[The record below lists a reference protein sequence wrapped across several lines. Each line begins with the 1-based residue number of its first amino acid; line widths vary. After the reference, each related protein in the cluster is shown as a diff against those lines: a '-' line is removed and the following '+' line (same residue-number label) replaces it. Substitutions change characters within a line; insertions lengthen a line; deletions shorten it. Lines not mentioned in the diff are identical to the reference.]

1 MELNRRDFLKLSGAT
16 ATVTAGTLGSMPLDL
31 SAQTKLDEVGKWIP
45 TTCQGCTSW
54 CSAEA
59 YVFDNR
65 VIKVRG
71 NENSKATEGHICPRP
86 HLAIQQ
92 MYDPDRVVTPMKRTN
107 PKKGRGV
114 DPKFVPI
121 SWDEALDTIADKMME
136 LRENNESEKF
146 AVFRG
151 RYSYMRDILYSGL
164 PKIFGSPNGISHSS
178 ICAEAE
184 KFGSF
189 YTEGVWDY
197 KDFDLEHTKYI
208 LSWGADPLASNRQTP
223 HFINIWGKVKDNGH
237 ITVVDPRL
245 SATAAKA
252 NTWVPIIPGAD
263 GAMAIAIAHTILV
276 NGLWSKEFVGD
287 FTEGKNLFVEGQD
300 VDESLFDEKFTHGV
314 VKWWNLELKD
324 KTAQWAED
332 KVGISAKEIEKI
344 AFDFANAAPRAI
356 SWVSPGA
363 TMQVRGGYNSL
374 ACHALNGLVGSVEQK
389 GGVCQKLSP
398 PVNHMPNYKTY
409 QDSVAKKKTKYQ
421 KIDQRGYVDYPAMKK
436 GKAGK
441 GVITNHV
448 ADAMLAKDP
457 YELKVVIGYWNNF
470 VFSCTGAQR
479 WEKAMEELPF
489 FAHIT
494 TNVAEMTQYADI
506 VLPAKFSMFEKFA
519 FIKNK
524 QNLHGYCT
532 LQQPVVKPVFKDV
545 RSDETEIPFML
556 AQKLAK
562 KGFSAY
568 LEFLQEEYKDPETGK
583 KANTEAEFEEYALK
597 YYTKPLWDGTHKNN
611 GVEINSWKD
620 FKKIGVWNTKKVP
633 YKKHWGKFKT
643 KTHQYE
649 FYSETLKYALSHH
662 AEKKHTDIDNVLK
675 VCNYE
680 AKGELAFVPHYEEPY
695 RFGEEKEFPLVFTE
709 HRSRLNREAR
719 SANTS
724 WYHMM
729 KDVDPGDV
737 AEEDVAKMNPITAR
751 KYNMKDG
758 DMIQITSINGSITC
772 KLKTWEGI
780 RPGQVTKCY
789 GQGHW
794 AYGRVASLDFHKAI
808 PRGANTNELMVF
820 ETERLSGSNVR
831 HGGHTRV
838 RIEKVQGV

>member
-1 MELNRRDFLKLSGAT
+1 MKLNRRDFLKLSGAT
-16 ATVTAGTLGSMPLDL
+16 ATVTAGTMASLPIDL
-31 SAQTKLDEVGKWIP
+31 KAQTKLKEVGKWVS

-54 CSAEA
+54 CSAQA

-71 NENSKATEGHICPRP
+71 NEYSKATEGHICPRP
-86 HLAIQQ
+86 HLAIEQL
-92 MYDPDRVVTPMKRTN
+92 YDPDRVISPMKRTN

-121 SWDEALDTIADKMME
+121 SWDEALDIVADKMME
-136 LRENNESEKF
+136 LRNNDESEKF

-151 RYSYMRDILYSGL
+151 RYSYMRDIIYDGL
-164 PKIFGSPNGISHSS
+164 PKTFGTPNNISHSA

-184 KFGSF
+184 KFGSY

-197 KDFDLEHTKYI
+197 KDFDLENTKYV
-208 LSWGADPLASNRQTP
+208 LSWGADPLSSNRQTA
-223 HFINIWGKVKDNGH
+223 HFINIWGKVRDNGH

-287 FTEGKNLFVEGQD
+287 FVNGQNLFIKDQE
-300 VDESLFDEKFTHGV
+300 VDKTLFNEKYTHGIV
-314 VKWWNLELKD
+314 TWWNLEIKD
-324 KTAQWAED
+324 KDAQWAAD

-344 AFDFANAAPRAI
+344 ALDFANAAPRAI

-374 ACHALNGLVGSVEQK
+374 ACHALNGLVGSIETK

-398 PVNHMPNYKTY
+398 PVNKMPDYKPF
-409 QDSVAKKKTKYQ
+409 QDDIAKKKTKLQ
-421 KIDQRGYVDYPAMKK
+421 KIDQRGYVDYPAIKS

-441 GVITNHV
+441 GVVTNHV

-457 YELKVVIGYWNNF
+457 YELKMAIGYWNNWP
-470 VFSCTGAQR
+470 FSCTGTQR
-479 WEKAMEELPF
+479 WEKAMSELPF
-489 FAHIT
+489 FVHIT
-494 TNVAEMTQYADI
+494 TNIAEMTQFADI
-506 VLPAKFSMFEKFA
+506 VLPAKFSMFEKWA
-519 FIKNK
+519 FLKNK

-532 LQQPVVKPVFKDV
+532 LQQPVVKPLFDV
-545 RSDETEIPFML
+545 KADETEIPFIL

-562 KGFSAY
+562 RGFTAY
-568 LEFLQEEYKDPETGK
+568 LDFLQQGYKDPETGK
-583 KANTEAEFEEYALK
+583 VAQNEKEFEEYAIK
-597 YYTKPLWDGTHKNN
+597 YYTHPLWNGENPNN
-611 GVEINSWKD
+611 GEPINSWED
-620 FKKIGVWNTKKVP
+620 FKRVGVWNTKKYP

-643 KTHQYE
+643 KTKKYE
-649 FYSETLKYALSHH
+649 FYSETLKYALEHH
-662 AEKKHTDIDNVLK
+662 AEKKHTVVDDVLDK
-675 VCNYE
+675 CNYE
-680 AKGELAFVPHYEEPY
+680 AKGELVFVPHYEEPY
-695 RFGEEKEFPLVFTE
+695 RFGDEKEFPLVFTE

-719 SANTS
+719 SANTP
-724 WYHMM
+724 WYYDM

-737 AEEDVAKMNPITAR
+737 ANEDVAKVNPITA
-751 KYNMKDG
+751 KEYGLKDG
-758 DMIQITSINGSITC
+758 DMIKITSTISSITC
-772 KLKTWEGI
+772 KVKTWEGV
-780 RPGQVTKCY
+780 RPGQITKCY

-794 AYGRVASLDFHKAI
+794 AYGRVATIDFHKAI
-808 PRGANTNELMVF
+808 PRGANTNELMPV

-831 HGGHTRV
+831 HGGHTRIK
-838 RIEKVQGV
+838 IEKV